1 MDDGFHP
8 LLPGSGSA
16 PGGMSA
22 SGRLKILPAGEAQD
36 KFQPVTPDHTA
47 AASAP
52 SCAAPQKPTITL
64 QRDGQRVTHIRIQ
77 CSCGQVIN
85 LDCEY

>member
-16 PGGMSA
+16 SGGLSP

-36 KFQPVTPDHTA
+36 KFQAVTPNLAA

-64 QRDGQRVTHIRIQ
+64 QRDGQRVTQIRIQ

-85 LDCEY
+85 LECEY